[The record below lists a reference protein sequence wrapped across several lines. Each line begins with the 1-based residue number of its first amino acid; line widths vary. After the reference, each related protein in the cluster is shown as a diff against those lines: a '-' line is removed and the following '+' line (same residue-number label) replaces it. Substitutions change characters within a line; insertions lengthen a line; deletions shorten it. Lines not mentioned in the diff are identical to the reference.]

1 MMSHQLR
8 SWFPVVRQAIVCCL
22 LGITYLAN
30 AVMGADPIVRPT
42 ADGTLVDGGIYG
54 PFDGTADAADWTFND
69 SGPGYEGAITLTF
82 ISIPSFESKVV
93 WEYNLNA
100 ITLQPPVVATL
111 RFHLRGAARFPAP
124 PAGVQVYAYPADLLE
139 QLGDFSAVPALLLG
153 EKFVVPY
160 QPATTY
166 EINVNSLINEA
177 LAGSK
182 KVAFRFQINPD
193 TAPDSNQAFMD
204 ALDSDPTSK
213 PFLTIYD
220 RIPGDFD
227 NDRDVDVHDYA
238 LFVPCIAGPNQTVVP
253 ACRQFDV
260 DLDGDVDLADFRAF
274 QQDLSSYAH

>member
-1 MMSHQLR
+1 MTHQLR
-8 SWFPVVRQAIVCCL
+8 SWFLMVRQAVVCCL
-22 LGITYLAN
+22 FGFIYHLD
-30 AVMGADPIVRPT
+30 AVMGADQIVRPT
-42 ADGTLVDGGIYG
+42 ADGTIVDGGIYG
-54 PFDGTADAADWTFND
+54 PFDGVAEAADWTFND
-69 SGPGYEGAITLTF
+69 SGPGYEGAITLSF
-82 ISIPSFESKVV
+82 ISIPNFESRVV
-93 WEYNLNA
+93 WEYNLSA
-100 ITLQPPVVATL
+100 ITVQPPVVATF

-124 PAGVQVYAYPADLLE
+124 PAGVQVYSYPADLME
-139 QLGDFSAVPALLLG
+139 KLGDFSAGPAQFHG

-182 KVAFRFQINPD
+182 KVAFRFQIDPG

-213 PFLTIYD
+213 PFITIYD

-227 NDRDVDVHDYA
+227 NDHDVDVHDYA

-260 DLDGDVDLADFRAF
+260 DLDGDVDLADFCAF
-274 QQDLSSYAH
+274 QQDVSLYAH